1 MTATLLEPAGSKFNT
16 LTPEERNALVV
27 SVERLCRGLA
37 RKAIGG
43 VHGLDADDLT
53 QEALVAATEAA
64 ALWKPERGVLFS
76 TYATTAITRHL
87 NKLVTGH
94 RCRAEVQTDD
104 WVGFASPAEPEEESG
119 VVAEELTPQQ
129 AAAVA
134 RLPERSRQAVLLVI
148 RDGLSP
154 DQVGEQLGAST
165 KDVKL
170 MLRNAADQLRKD
182 LAFIARPA
190 LFDFCGVTGDDSE
203 AA

>member
-1 MTATLLEPAGSKFNT
+1 MTATLLEPATSKFND

-37 RKAIGG
+37 RRALGT
-43 VHGLDADDLT
+43 VLGLDVDDLT

-64 ALWKPERGVLFS
+64 ALWKPDREVRFS

-87 NKLVTGH
+87 GKLVTAH

-104 WVGFASPAEPEEESG
+104 WVGFASPADGEEH
-119 VVAEELTPQQ
+119 AEGRDGHELTPQQ
-129 AAAVA
+129 EAAVA
-134 RLPERSRQAVLLVI
+134 RLPERSRAAVLLVI

-154 DQVGEQLGAST
+154 DQVGEQLGTSV

-170 MLRNAADQLRKD
+170 ILRNAADQLRKD
-182 LAFIARPA
+182 LALIARPA
-190 LFDFCGVTGDDSE
+190 LFDFCGAADQE